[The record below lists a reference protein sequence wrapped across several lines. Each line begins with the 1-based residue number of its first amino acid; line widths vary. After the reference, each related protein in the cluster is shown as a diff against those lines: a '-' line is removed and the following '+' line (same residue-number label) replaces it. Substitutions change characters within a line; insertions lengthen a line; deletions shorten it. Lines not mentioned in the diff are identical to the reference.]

1 MQRTE
6 KENKKQIQ
14 ETMRGHI
21 SLAGPPSSF
30 LSSPPSPYTYTWTL
44 KNKIKIEHIWG
55 ENMLAML
62 KKYFLYKVILITK
75 YKKKIKM
82 WIEYGILFMM

>member
-44 KNKIKIEHIWG
+44 K
-55 ENMLAML
+55 
-62 KKYFLYKVILITK
+62 
-75 YKKKIKM
+75 KKKKNRTHMRGKHVSHAEKIFPVQGYLNKE
-82 WIEYGILFMM
+82 I